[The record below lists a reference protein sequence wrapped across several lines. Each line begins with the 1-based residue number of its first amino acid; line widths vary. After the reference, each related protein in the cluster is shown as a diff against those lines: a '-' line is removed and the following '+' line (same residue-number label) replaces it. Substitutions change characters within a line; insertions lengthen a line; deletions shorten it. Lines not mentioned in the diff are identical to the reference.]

1 MIMKKTPEKSNLGD
15 LLLILRRNILDS
27 IKKEGFRHELTLSQ
41 IEVLRFIGLSG
52 KETMKSIATYLKV
65 SPPSAT
71 ETINEMEKRG
81 LINRETI
88 KSDKRVVLIS
98 LTIAAKKLYISVSKR
113 KNDVLKKMISKL
125 EEPDKKN
132 LERII
137 RVLITK

>member
-1 MIMKKTPEKSNLGD
+1 MKKTPEKSNLGD